1 MHGASAGIA
10 EVDRRLDSDA
20 SVTVG
25 NLSPGQPADEAI
37 HALAPADSSFA
48 RKQHDCEEE
57 CANSAYGAYPL
68 RDIPQFHTLKLGD
81 SADIVRSAKVRTRGA
96 GALRASLLHDVHL

>member
-1 MHGASAGIA
+1 MDG
-10 EVDRRLDSDA
+10 RLDSNA
-20 SVTVG
+20 SVAAG
-25 NLSPGQPADEAI
+25 NLTSGQPADEAI

-68 RDIPQFHTLKLGD
+68 DTPQFHALKLGD

-96 GALRASLLHDVHL
+96 DALRASLLHEAHL